1 MAFVKLDSAMLN
13 SSIWHQRDDRSVF
26 VTALLMAEPF
36 ELADP
41 MPQMEVRSLEKTGW
55 VVPPGWYGFVRAAA
69 SGIIAQDGIEREA
82 GLVVLEALGSPDPES
97 RSPEY
102 DGRRLVR
109 ISGGYIVLN
118 YFQYRDR
125 DHGAADRMRRLRER
139 RKDGKSDA
147 PQQDPAITA
156 FERAWALYPKRGGG
170 NSKADALKAWNARIH
185 GTPKLPAVDPAVIIA
200 GVERYAAYIR
210 GKGDE
215 GTEFVKQAATFFG
228 PSKHWEEAWTP
239 PAQRNGNSRDARN
252 QSAIE
257 DFARGE

>member
-36 ELADP
+36 ELLKET
-41 MPQMEVRSLEKTGW
+41 PQMEVRSLDQTGW

-139 RKDGKSDA
+139 NKEKKAEAAEGA
-147 PQQDPAITA
+147 VDP
-156 FERAWALYPKRGGG
+156 FEVAWAAYPKRGGG
-170 NSKADALKAWNARIH
+170 NSKAAARKAWDARIRS
-185 GTPKLPAVDPAVIIA
+185 GVIASEMIL
-200 GVERYAAYIR
+200 GLDRYAKFIR
-210 GKGDE
+210 AKGDE

-228 PSKHWEEAWTP
+228 PAEHWKEAWTP